1 MLLGFI
7 IISLITDILC
17 TCQDTSTF
25 ALQILGKNSELIR
38 SSLHSM
44 HHTKTEN
51 PHILDNIGDHQAHD
65 DGGYE
70 PGEHA
75 RAD

>member
-1 MLLGFI
+1 MLSEFI
-7 IISLITDILC
+7 IIPLISDILC
-17 TCQDTSTF
+17 AFQDTSTF
-25 ALQILGKNSELIR
+25 ALQILGKHGELIR

-65 DGGYE
+65 DGDYE
-70 PGEHA
+70 SGEH
-75 RAD
+75 D